1 VILANSNNDEEREAI
16 YKWLAVTSCVFAI
29 CSGFINVY
37 FFVAIRKM
45 QTETLKKQ
53 IPVQI
58 PTVVPPQSVIWP
70 NPQVVFIKNLDG

>member
-1 VILANSNNDEEREAI
+1 VILANNNNDEEREAI

-29 CSGFINVY
+29 CSGFINVW

-45 QTETLKKQ
+45 QNETLKKQ